1 MRVLKVR
8 QQLEHTENEDVCV
21 LTDSFPN
28 SHWPEWM
35 NGWSFTLNL
44 LRLKLEFRVK
54 LFKARVCLHVTVRLT
69 WLVFVSESLLLFHI
83 LVNSVVLHTHTH
95 TRNNKKIKKK
105 KKNTAVKSLVLQ
117 GAWGSFSF
125 YYHFTRH
132 CRLLHRRSY
141 FWSDT
146 KEELVTLLMI
156 TKEEEEFRNS
166 V

>member
-95 TRNNKKIKKK
+95 TQQQENK
-105 KKNTAVKSLVLQ
+105 
-117 GAWGSFSF
+117 
-125 YYHFTRH
+125 
-132 CRLLHRRSY
+132 
-141 FWSDT
+141 
-146 KEELVTLLMI
+146 
-156 TKEEEEFRNS
+156 KEEEKHGRQILSAPRSLRVFFFLLSFHSSLPIAASEELLLERHQRRASHFADDHERRRRI
-166 V
+166 